1 MALWKKTNKKTP
13 KKQTGNS
20 IVGFIKKRKLWFG
33 PSNNP
38 DLLEAL
44 KFSLVA
50 NEYALSHW
58 SNDKMIAS
66 MNTGGKN

>member
-1 MALWKKTNKKTP
+1 MEKNKQENPQKANWKFNCW
-13 KKQTGNS
+13 
-20 IVGFIKKRKLWFG
+20 FYKKRKLWFG

-66 MNTGGKN
+66 INTGGKN